1 MILHRVVVAV
11 VVAAAVAGPVAASP
25 QRARQSPFTMGMRF
39 LENIRQG
46 MTSTIRDLFG
56 SSQGREVARPPPRAP
71 NLDAAPP
78 VVHKPEP
85 QKQPIHVQSHAARP
99 SHLPSPPSHIS
110 SAPAPHF
117 PAGSTFSSNGPPSSF
132 FKVVHEREESTPFP
146 DTHGFSDES
155 FHPNA
160 FLPGPPPFQ
169 GNVEEDQLV
178 SVVHDHP
185 RPLPLDHND
194 LSQEPF
200 PPHKT
205 ATSFASFGNTASFN
219 LGGSLKRNKP
229 DGHAP
234 LHPRSILKTPLP
246 QSDGPHPPPSL
257 RVDAEAEPSDH
268 LTVVS
273 HSHSR
278 HATHAPATQAAAPPL
293 QRQRRQHHVAKKA
306 SATLSVQ
313 GGVGHF
319 DSKKVHGSR
328 AARDAAAVSASPSSE
343 VVLLL

>member
-1 MILHRVVVAV
+1 MVVTAAV
-11 VVAAAVAGPVAASP
+11 VGPVAASP
-25 QRARQSPFTMGMRF
+25 QRARQSPFSMGMRF

-46 MTSTIRDLFG
+46 MTSTIRGLFG
-56 SSQGREVARPPPRAP
+56 SSQGREVARPSQPPRAP

-78 VVHKPEP
+78 IVHKPEP
-85 QKQPIHVQSHAARP
+85 HIQPIHVQSHS
-99 SHLPSPPSHIS
+99 SHPPSPPAPSHS
-110 SAPAPHF
+110 SPDPAPHF

-146 DTHGFSDES
+146 DIHGFSDES
-155 FHPNA
+155 FHPNT

-205 ATSFASFGNTASFN
+205 ATSFASFGNTATFN
-219 LGGSLKRNKP
+219 LGGSLKRDKP

-246 QSDGPHPPPSL
+246 QSDGPHLPPSL
-257 RVDAEAEPSDH
+257 RVDVEAQPSDH

-273 HSHSR
+273 RSHSLP
-278 HATHAPATQAAAPPL
+278 ATHAPATQAAAPPL
-293 QRQRRQHHVAKKA
+293 QHRRRQHHVEKKA

-313 GGVGHF
+313 GDVEHF
-319 DSKKVHGSR
+319 DSKKIHRSR
-328 AARDAAAVSASPSSE
+328 AARDAGAVSASSSND